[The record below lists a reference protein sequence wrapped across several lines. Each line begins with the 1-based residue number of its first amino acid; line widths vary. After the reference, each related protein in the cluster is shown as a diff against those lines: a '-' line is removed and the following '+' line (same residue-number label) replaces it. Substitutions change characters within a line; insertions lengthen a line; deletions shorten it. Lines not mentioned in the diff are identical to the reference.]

1 MKKIAL
7 AFAIC
12 SYFGVSAQNNFNVQN
27 GTLVDVIVVNQV
39 SSENENPA
47 SIQVAHDVMDNNG
60 KVIIKQGAPVKFNIE
75 RTKRSGVGKPGNIEV
90 EFLGVNAA
98 DGQLVKLNGKY
109 SKEGKSLKGKVLGV
123 SLGVGLGTFLFPM
136 LAYMAKKGEAAII
149 TQNTVVSNLPVLGSY
164 TVK

>member
-7 AFAIC
+7 VAAIC
-12 SYFGVSAQNNFNVQN
+12 CYLGSLAENNFNVPN
-27 GTLVDVIVVNQV
+27 GTLVDVVVIDEI
-39 SSENENPA
+39 SSENQNPA
-47 SIQVAHDVMDNNG
+47 SIQVAHDVTDNTG
-60 KVIIKQGAPVKFNIE
+60 KVIIKQGTPVKFNIE

-90 EFLGVNAA
+90 QFLGVNAV
-98 DGQLVKLNGKY
+98 DGQLIKINGKY
-109 SKEGKSLKGKVLGV
+109 EKTGKSLKGKALGV
-123 SLGVGLGTFLFPM
+123 GLGVGLGTFLVPM